1 MNNTIIYKNECYS
14 IRMILESI
22 NEKLCNL
29 ISDKK
34 ECMKY
39 RLALYLENNQS
50 IDIYLSEDDK
60 AVLTGTINNIRNN
73 KIKEADL
80 NFSNTVLKQKIYF
93 YKIYNYIRDNT
104 IHKILPFVYINLKLK
119 IYKEKN
125 FVVINPEIYYSFLLG
140 IKKHNIKLL
149 PILLF
154 KDTII

>member
-29 ISDKK
+29 ISDKTDYK
-34 ECMKY
+34 KY
-39 RLALYLENNQS
+39 RLALYLENNKS

-60 AVLTGTINNIRNN
+60 AILSGTINNIKNN
-73 KIKEADL
+73 KIKEANL
-80 NFSNTVLKQKIYF
+80 SFSNTILKRKIYF
-93 YKIYNYIRDNT
+93 YKIYNYINT
-104 IHKILPFVYINLKLK
+104 IHKVLPFVYINLKLK

-140 IKKHNIKLL
+140 INKHNIRLL

-154 KDTII
+154 KDSII